1 MAQTQEPPVK
11 DPDLDG
17 LPVFKDGKQ
26 VSDSTDDGLPILKKK
41 DESSVSVSGGPKSY
55 PLGSTPIPTD
65 ASTSESKS
73 DLHPQMFGKPAA
85 PKPKKETNVN
95 ASGLVDQIDEA
106 TKKPEL
112 NARKTDLT
120 NKFFDAD
127 LSGEDVDLIRAGA
140 PAGQFQQGLSSNEIA
155 GAINNK
161 TRNLKVWANTAVMT
175 DLKSAVGKLNDI
187 NEQLTHFAGS
197 EEMVQKLKD
206 QRDFL
211 KHSISQ
217 VYNEEM
223 KQSIPKVIS
232 SLKTGVFGGKEWD
245 QIIEDSKPHEKENP
259 FGNTVIDPLGNAHH
273 QPKYFVKYDDK
284 THTLTPESTQSI
296 LQFTDDW
303 ANKNKNDVLK
313 AGQFGKFPE
322 GENNYSDL
330 GKQVV
335 NYLNTVPPV
344 DYNNKKATEEFK
356 AKNKKL
362 APLIDHQE
370 QMRNYFSTANNAAQD
385 AYVNTYQDKNFV
397 ITKEKYAGKN
407 GILTSNPEFIKIQ
420 HKWAEAVGRK
430 EIDEDLAKK
439 QMQGEI
445 ENNPAL
451 KKISDQY
458 DAEVESIRKKGR
470 EMRADYITKGL
481 QSSVD
486 PNLVV
491 YPSGNVGVKGMG
503 ENEVK
508 FKKDQ
513 YNDLLTK
520 TTAETL
526 HKQNEG
532 LKLSADERAEKQ
544 GAFFGSLKQSSDEM
558 AGAFYKW
565 FFDKTG
571 WGGDNMRMFQ
581 SNAIA
586 EVPVTESD
594 VAKAWNWQGAKSLIK
609 PQFYASKVGAM
620 MPVIAP
626 AALASVVT
634 EGAALPES
642 VQWLAGAGVF
652 TFQDAVSFNNQL
664 LNSTDKYGN
673 KLTDFDAAN
682 AAATQAKEEFL
693 PNLVFMA
700 LSSGTLARAK
710 TLTKPTLGKV
720 AKDAV
725 IGSAAGVP
733 AMAVQGYLSH
743 ANELEAK
750 GQQAGIWD
758 YMQDPHFATSLID
771 GFIGGLGL
779 QLAHAPSKYARELQT
794 HKNMVARSEGE
805 FRDNAMYN
813 VALQHEISGSGN
825 YLRDGLKVLSIHDNI
840 SDEVKAELTH
850 QLQYSTAL
858 DRNIKGGKGI
868 DISNI
873 NGAYQAHN
881 LALADMH
888 DQWAEQNKDNKNL
901 SKIYSDQAKEFR
913 DQAKNAM
920 DGKGKFHYLIDA
932 NDNPVFISDQ
942 SFKHLDSSGR
952 LAEMIK
958 EGTVKDIHS
967 SDDPGFSREYKQA
980 LKDRAPEAPEPYKPT
995 LEPEDH
1001 ENIIQALK
1009 DHRNQFSDAG
1019 ERWIGT
1025 HLDNPKAKPEEI
1037 SEAIISQAMD
1047 HGNQQKVAEMVGPE
1061 AFKVIK
1067 PVIEEQKALR
1077 KEKANLPELREK
1089 SEAAGILD
1097 QQIDS
1102 STGRKPVTLDG
1113 ESVRG
1118 DVAVK
1123 QLKEK
1128 HSILSDLI
1136 KNCL

>member
-1 MAQTQEPPVK
+1 MPQTQDPPVK
-11 DPDLDG
+11 VDDDG
-17 LPVFKDGKQ
+17 LPVPDSSVQFDG
-26 VSDSTDDGLPILKKK
+26 DGLPVPVKKK
-41 DESSVSVSGGPKSY
+41 EEPGSAPFPGYPTHLPSASS
-55 PLGSTPIPTD
+55 PTQTETG
-65 ASTSESKS
+65 TSESKS
-73 DLHPQMFGKPAA
+73 DLHTELFQKLPT

-95 ASGLVDQIDEA
+95 ASGLQDQINRA
-106 TKKPEL
+106 TNKPEL

-197 EEMVQKLKD
+197 EENVQKLKD

-223 KQSIPKVIS
+223 KQTIPKVVS
-232 SLKTGVFGGKEWD
+232 SLKTGVFGGKDWN
-245 QIIEDSKPHEKENP
+245 QIIDDSKPQEKEGLFGTSVFDDLNNP
-259 FGNTVIDPLGNAHH
+259 HH
-273 QPKYFVKYDDK
+273 RPKYFVKYDDK

-296 LQFTDDW
+296 LQYTDDW

-313 AGQFGKFPE
+313 AGQFGKFPD

-344 DYNNKKATEEFK
+344 DYNNKKATDEFK

-397 ITKEKYAGKN
+397 ISKEKYSGKN
-407 GILTSNPEFIKIQ
+407 GILTTNPEFIKIQ
-420 HKWAEAVGRK
+420 HKWADAVANK
-430 EIDEDLAKK
+430 EIDEDIAKK

-445 ENNPAL
+445 NSNPAL

-458 DAEVESIRKKGR
+458 DAEIEGIRKKGR
-470 EMRADYITKGL
+470 EMRADYLTKGL

-486 PNLVV
+486 PNMVV
-491 YPSGNVGVKGMG
+491 YPSGKVGVSGLG

-508 FKKDQ
+508 FKMDQ
-513 YNDLLTK
+513 YNDLISK

-532 LKLSADERAEKQ
+532 LKLSANERAEKQ
-544 GAFFGSLKQSSDEM
+544 GAFFGSMKQSSDEM

-571 WGGDNMRMFQ
+571 WGGDEMRMFQ

-586 EVPVTESD
+586 EVPVTESEQ
-594 VAKAWNWQGAKSLIK
+594 AKAWNWQGAKSLLK

-620 MPVIAP
+620 VPIMAP
-626 AALASVVT
+626 AALATVVT
-634 EGAALPES
+634 EGTAMPEAI
-642 VQWLAGAGVF
+642 QWLAGAGVF
-652 TFQDAVSFNNQL
+652 TFQDALSFKNQL
-664 LNSTDKYGN
+664 INSTDKYGN
-673 KLTDFDAAN
+673 KLTDFDASN
-682 AAATQAKEEFL
+682 AAANQAKDEFL

-700 LSSGTLARAK
+700 LSSGTLARTK
-710 TLTKPTLGKV
+710 TLTKPTVGKMV
-720 AKDAV
+720 KDAV
-725 IGSAAGVP
+725 VGSAAGVP

-743 ANELEAK
+743 ANEMGAK
-750 GQQAGIWD
+750 GQEAGLWD

-779 QLAHAPSKYARELQT
+779 QLAHAPSKFSRELQA
-794 HKNMVARSEGE
+794 HKMMVARSEGE
-805 FRDNAMYN
+805 FRDNALYN
-813 VALQHEISGSGN
+813 VALQHEMNGGGN
-825 YLRDGLKVLSIHDNI
+825 YLRDGLKILSIHDNI
-840 SDEVKAELTH
+840 SPEVKAELTQ

-858 DRNIKGGKGI
+858 EKNVKGGSI
-868 DISNI
+868 DLSNI

-913 DQAKNAM
+913 DQAKKVM
-920 DGKGKFHYLIDA
+920 EGKGKFHYLVDR
-932 NDNPVFISDQ
+932 NDNPIFISDQ

-952 LAEMIK
+952 LAEMMK
-958 EGTVKDIHS
+958 EGSVKDIHS
-967 SDDPGFSREYKQA
+967 SDDPGFSREYKQS
-980 LKDRAPEAPEPYKPT
+980 LKDRAPEAEEPYKPT

-1009 DHRNQFSDAG
+1009 DNRHQFSDAG
-1019 ERWIGT
+1019 EHWIGT

-1047 HGNQQKVAEMVGPE
+1047 HGNQQKVAEMIGPE
-1061 AFKVIK
+1061 AFKVVK
-1067 PVIEEQKALR
+1067 PIIEEQKALR
-1077 KEKANLPELREK
+1077 KEKANLPDLREK
-1089 SEAAGILD
+1089 EAVSGILD
-1097 QQIDS
+1097 QQIDN

-1113 ESVRG
+1113 ESMRG

-1128 HSILSDLI
+1128 HTKLSDLI

>member
-17 LPVFKDGKQ
+17 LPIFKDGKQ

-41 DESSVSVSGGPKSY
+41 EDSASSPFPGY
-55 PLGSTPIPTD
+55 PTHLPSASSPTQKETG
-65 ASTSESKS
+65 TSESKS
-73 DLHPQMFGKPAA
+73 DLHPELFAKP
-85 PKPKKETNVN
+85 PKAKAKPEPGVN
-95 ASGLVDQIDEA
+95 ASGFVDQIDQV

-175 DLKSAVGKLNDI
+175 DLKAAVEKLHYLKDMG
-187 NEQLTHFAGS
+187 EQVKNFEGEDA
-197 EEMVQKLKD
+197 QKIKD

-211 KHSISQ
+211 AHSISQ

-223 KQSIPKVIS
+223 KQTIPKVIS

-245 QIIEDSKPHEKENP
+245 QIIDDSKSHEKENP
-259 FGNTVIDPLGNAHH
+259 FGNTVIDPLGDAHH
-273 QPKYFVKYDDK
+273 HPKYFVKYDDK

-313 AGQFGKFPE
+313 AGQFGEFPE

-344 DYNNKKATEEFK
+344 EYNNKKATEDFK

-362 APLIDHQE
+362 APLLDHQE
-370 QMRNYFSTANNAAQD
+370 QMRNYFSTANNAATD
-385 AYVNTYQDKNFV
+385 AYVNSYQDKNFV
-397 ITKEKYAGKN
+397 ITQEKYSGKN
-407 GILTSNPEFIKIQ
+407 GIFTTNPEFIKIQ
-420 HKWAEAVGRK
+420 HKWAEAVANK
-430 EIDEDLAKK
+430 EIDPDLAKK

-445 ENNPAL
+445 DNTPAL

-458 DAEVESIRKKGR
+458 DAEIESVRKKGR

-481 QSSVD
+481 QASVD
-486 PNLVV
+486 PNMVV
-491 YPSGNVGVKGMG
+491 YPSGKVGVKGMG

-508 FKKDQ
+508 FKMDQ
-513 YNDLLTK
+513 YNDLLAK

-532 LKLSADERAEKQ
+532 LKLSADERAERQ
-544 GAFFGSLKQSSDEM
+544 GAFFGSAKQSADEM

-581 SNAIA
+581 ANAMA
-586 EVPVTESD
+586 EIPVTEAEQ
-594 VAKAWNWQGAKSLIK
+594 AKAWNWQGAKSLLK

-620 MPVIAP
+620 IPVIAP

-710 TLTKPTLGKV
+710 TLTKPTLGKM

-771 GFIGGLGL
+771 GFIGGLGI

-794 HKNMVARSEGE
+794 HKNMIVRSEGE

-813 VALQHEISGSGN
+813 VALQHEMNGSGN
-825 YLRDGLKVLSIHDNI
+825 YLRDGLKVLSVHDNI

-858 DRNIKGGKGI
+858 DRNIKGGI

-913 DQAKNAM
+913 DQAKKVM
-920 DGKGKFHYLIDA
+920 EGKGKFHYLIDA

-942 SFKHLDSSGR
+942 SFKHLDASGR

-958 EGTVKDIHS
+958 EGEVKDIHS
-967 SDDPGFSREYKQA
+967 SDDPGFSREYKQS

-1019 ERWIGT
+1019 EHWIGT

-1037 SEAIISQAMD
+1037 SEALISQAMD

-1061 AFKVIK
+1061 AFKVLK
-1067 PVIEEQKALR
+1067 PIIEEQKALR
-1077 KEKANLPELREK
+1077 KEKVNLPELREK
-1089 SEAAGILD
+1089 EEVSGILD
-1097 QQIDS
+1097 QKIDN
-1102 STGRKPVTLDG
+1102 STGRNPVTLDG

-1128 HSILSDLI
+1128 HTKLSDLI